1 MNYTEEE
8 LCTLVDQLPDIQYN
22 LQMPVTSINLL
33 GLTPDLF
40 DEEVYEILSSFD
52 NANIEILSDII
63 SGFRFAS
70 EHNIKTT
77 NEQLQAFRQNMHW
90 DLGFMLRVIS
100 LDFKSLE
107 KTSFSNKKALIS
119 EMEKLVSKY
128 AQLSEMHNIEEY

>member
-1 MNYTEEE
+1 MMKIASLWEWQQTFWIHKF
-8 LCTLVDQLPDIQYN
+8 LCISEKNN
-22 LQMPVTSINLL
+22 LIAEKETQ
-33 GLTPDLF
+33 
-40 DEEVYEILSSFD
+40 EEVHEILSSFD

-107 KTSFSNKKALIS
+107 KASFSNKKALIS

-128 AQLSEMHNIEEY
+128 TQLSEMHNIEEY